1 VALQVEPGHSWRLLD
16 ELRQV
21 ARLYDGMASGKG
33 SFELQP
39 RARQRALQALTTFSA
54 YCRAAGFTEVVAT
67 ATSAVRDA
75 TNGLEF
81 LAQLEEEAGMKLELL
96 DSSAE
101 AAFGVLAVANS
112 FSVSDAIV
120 LDVGGGSAQLSL
132 MQDRRYVRGASFPL
146 GAVRVT
152 QEFFS
157 GDPARERE
165 VRALVRH
172 IRETAGRFLQELP
185 PGLPVIG
192 MGGTIRNLADIRQE
206 RQKYPLDVLHGY
218 QLETSAIEREVYQ
231 LREMSLAERRR
242 VAGLN
247 SDRADIMVGGS
258 VVVHE
263 LLRLY
268 GAESLT
274 VSGQGLREG
283 LFYPHL
289 FPDQP
294 GHLVPDVREFS
305 VLNLMRHY
313 DGDYRHFEHVK
324 LLALQ
329 MFDQLQPVH
338 GFGQREREL
347 LAAAALLHDIGMAIN
362 YYEHHKHSSF
372 LIQSSGLPGFSHRE
386 LALIALMTHYHRKRR
401 PTFLQLGSLLRKG
414 DQERLELLTGMLR
427 LAEYLERSK
436 SQRVTGLRC
445 VLHDTGLT
453 IEVLSRGDAQVETGE
468 ARARRDLLAG
478 ALGLQVEIREAAQE
492 VSQ

>member
-1 VALQVEPGHSWRLLD
+1 MTGEGS
-16 ELRQV
+16 
-21 ARLYDGMASGKG
+21 GAS
-33 SFELQP
+33 LQP
-39 RARQRALQALTTFSA
+39 RAMSRALQALTTFGA
-54 YCRAAGFTEVVAT
+54 YCRAAGFDEIVAP

-75 TNGLEF
+75 TNGAEF
-81 LAQLEEEAGMKLELL
+81 LAQVEKEAGIRLELL
-96 DSSAE
+96 DSRAE
-101 AAFGVLAVANS
+101 AAAGVLAVANS
-112 FSVSDAIV
+112 FSVRDAIV

-132 MQDRRYVRGASFPL
+132 MQDRRFVRGASFPL

-165 VRALVRH
+165 VRALSLRVR
-172 IRETAGRFLQELP
+172 EEAGAFLQELP

-206 RQKYPLDVLHGY
+206 RQKYPLDLLHGY
-218 QLETSAIEREVYQ
+218 QLEASAIEREVYQ

-268 GAESLT
+268 GADLLT

-289 FPDQP
+289 FPGNPDF
-294 GHLVPDVREFS
+294 LSSDVREFS
-305 VLNLMRHY
+305 VLNLMRHF
-313 DGDYRHFEHVK
+313 DGDYRHFKHVR

-329 MFDQLQPVH
+329 LFDQLAPVH
-338 GFGQREREL
+338 GFGSREREL

-362 YYEHHKHSSF
+362 YYEHHKHSAF
-372 LIQSSGLPGFSHRE
+372 LIQSSGLPGFTHRE
-386 LALIALMTHYHRKRR
+386 LALVALMTRYHRKRR
-401 PTFLQLGSLLRKG
+401 PTFLQLGGLLRKG

-436 SQRVTGLRC
+436 SQRVSGLRC
-445 VLHDTGLT
+445 VFEDAGVT
-453 IEVLSRGDAQVETGE
+453 IEVLSRGDAQVEVSE

-478 ALGLQVEIREAAQE
+478 ALGLQVEIREVPQQ

>member
-1 VALQVEPGHSWRLLD
+1 VV
-16 ELRQV
+16 
-21 ARLYDGMASGKG
+21 RLYDGMDATG
-33 SFELQP
+33 LQP
-39 RARQRALQALTTFSA
+39 RAMTRARQALTTFGA
-54 YCRAAGFTEVVAT
+54 YCRAAGFDEVVAA

-75 TNGLEF
+75 ANGAEF
-81 LAQLEEEAGMKLELL
+81 LAQLEAESGIHLKLL
-96 DSSAE
+96 DSTAE
-101 AAFGVLAVANS
+101 AAAGVLAVANS
-112 FSVSDAIV
+112 FSVRDAV
-120 LDVGGGSAQLSL
+120 VMDVGGGSAQLSL
-132 MQDRRYVRGASFPL
+132 MQDRRFVRGSSFPL

-165 VRALVRH
+165 VRALSAH
-172 IRETAGRFLQELP
+172 IRNVAGPFLRDLP
-185 PGLPVIG
+185 PGLPVVG
-192 MGGTIRNLADIRQE
+192 LGGTIRNLADIRQE
-206 RQKYPLDVLHGY
+206 RQKYPLDLLHGY

-258 VVVHE
+258 IVVSE

-268 GAESLT
+268 GADQLT

-294 GHLVPDVREFS
+294 GFLAPDVREFS

-313 DGDYRHFEHVK
+313 DGDYRHFEHVR

-329 MFDQLQPVH
+329 LFDQLAEVH
-338 GFGQREREL
+338 GFGSREREL

-362 YYEHHKHSSF
+362 YYEHHKHSAF
-372 LIQSSGLPGFSHRE
+372 LIESSGLPGFTHRE
-386 LALIALMTHYHRKRR
+386 LALIALMTRYHRKRR

-445 VLHDTGLT
+445 TLQDAGVM
-453 IEVLSRGDAQVETGE
+453 IEVFSRGDAQVEVSE

-478 ALGLQVEIREAAQE
+478 ALGLQVEIREASRE